1 VKMPIRWRSVA
12 RYLLSSAA
20 PAIVLYFAPHPT
32 TLIPTFIMSVGGL
45 AFYAILLLAI
55 DTEARHLTA
64 LILQEMRK
72 ILSGSVPKTGTG

>member
-1 VKMPIRWRSVA
+1 VLQTQRFSNPEGFGKFYKA
-12 RYLLSSAA
+12 RVRALVQRRDKNSARA
-20 PAIVLYFAPHPT
+20 
-32 TLIPTFIMSVGGL
+32 
-45 AFYAILLLAI
+45 LLLAI